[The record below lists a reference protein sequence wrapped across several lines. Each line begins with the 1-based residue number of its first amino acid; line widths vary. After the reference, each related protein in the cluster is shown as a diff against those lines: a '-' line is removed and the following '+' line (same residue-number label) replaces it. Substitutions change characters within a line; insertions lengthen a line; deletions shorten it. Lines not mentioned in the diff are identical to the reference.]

1 LPPYTS
7 ACSRVDEISPIPDF
21 DLMKLPRELR
31 DKVYEWILEPV
42 SEEWDTAVD
51 QSIISVAHRMKTNAP
66 YRAPYWSRPSG
77 SQPGIT
83 YFTKDQ
89 YWHIESCTGRIL
101 RMKENAASI
110 LDEFMQSFFRNTVL
124 KIRLG
129 FVIDNCEKWA
139 SENTWAAYDWF
150 NRRKYLFPYIQHI
163 SLTVNN
169 MADWWTLA
177 TFCRTISRE
186 VFLKTFTLWICL
198 HKSTVGDIFSK
209 DTQLNRSGVVDA
221 IRQLIVYEFLEIH
234 VSIDYQGTPGI
245 PRNEDVPL
253 AQAEREMLE
262 ESFYSMFL
270 PDTLR
275 DTVSLPDT
283 HRNVLLF
290 EAGDEYLGIADLF
303 DDYQDKS
310 R

>member
-1 LPPYTS
+1 
-7 ACSRVDEISPIPDF
+7 
-21 DLMKLPRELR
+21 MKLPRELR

-139 SENTWAAYDWF
+139 SENTWVSF
-150 NRRKYLFPYIQHI
+150 F
-163 SLTVNN
+163 LTL
-169 MADWWTLA
+169 TLKGA
-177 TFCRTISRE
+177 NI
-186 VFLKTFTLWICL
+186 
-198 HKSTVGDIFSK
+198 
-209 DTQLNRSGVVDA
+209 
-221 IRQLIVYEFLEIH
+221 
-234 VSIDYQGTPGI
+234 
-245 PRNEDVPL
+245 
-253 AQAEREMLE
+253 
-262 ESFYSMFL
+262 
-270 PDTLR
+270 
-275 DTVSLPDT
+275 
-283 HRNVLLF
+283 
-290 EAGDEYLGIADLF
+290 
-303 DDYQDKS
+303 
-310 R
+310 